1 MYLSHSQS
9 APRAFESTLFEVVD
23 CPSQPVGRPSKP
35 VNLLVCQS
43 RTSWTP
49 CGRAA
54 VPSSSLP
61 RHQVTPAITVLR
73 NSLPFQP
80 QRKAKLLCLPGVFPD
95 VESLQL
101 VQSWEALFPLNL
113 RIQHKGS
120 EVTWIHQPLVSKSLL
135 AQHYKIKH
143 MYKVAELPLHISY
156 QICHSKTTS
165 SSDILAGQIPSE
177 EE

>member
-23 CPSQPVGRPSKP
+23 CPSQPV
-35 VNLLVCQS
+35 NLLVCQS

-54 VPSSSLP
+54 VLSSSLP

-101 VQSWEALFPLNL
+101 VQS
-113 RIQHKGS
+113 
-120 EVTWIHQPLVSKSLL
+120 
-135 AQHYKIKH
+135 
-143 MYKVAELPLHISY
+143 
-156 QICHSKTTS
+156 
-165 SSDILAGQIPSE
+165 
-177 EE
+177 